1 MLVGTAYAEDCKV
14 CKRTRSSQAAVKAQA
29 ARCKRAQSTAELNV
43 NNVRALINGYG
54 NMWYDGSVAQY
65 HLPKN
70 SNTCPL
76 YCAALWIGG
85 TDVND
90 QLRIAAL
97 RFGQDGDDYW
107 PGPLELTTAAVDL
120 PVCNQYDRHYI
131 ITKTEV
137 LDFMS
142 MFDYDENG
150 AIPNEHFS
158 PESVPAT
165 IKNWPAMGGEN
176 QSPYLAPFFDAN
188 HDGVY
193 QWEDGDYPYYDFNN
207 DLCPRTLKAQ
217 WG

>member
-1 MLVGTAYAEDCKV
+1 MKNIFSKLVLVAFLFSALPGTAFAEDCKV
-14 CKRTRSSQAAVKAQA
+14 CKKTASHKAAVQSKAA
-29 ARCKRAQSTAELNV
+29 VCKRAQSTAELNV

-107 PGPLELTTAAVDL
+107 PGPLELTTAAVDNCESS
-120 PVCNQYDRHYI
+120 PVI
-131 ITKTEV
+131 
-137 LDFMS
+137 L
-142 MFDYDENG
+142 
-150 AIPNEHFS
+150 
-158 PESVPAT
+158 
-165 IKNWPAMGGEN
+165 
-176 QSPYLAPFFDAN
+176 
-188 HDGVY
+188 
-193 QWEDGDYPYYDFNN
+193 
-207 DLCPRTLKAQ
+207 
-217 WG
+217 